1 MRILYFAALA
11 DKLGSTQDE
20 LTLPNE
26 VQDVRG
32 LLAWLRTRGGVWEQT
47 LADDKVRVLVNRQ
60 FVVLDTRIS
69 ADDEVAI
76 V

>member
-11 DKLGSTQDE
+11 EKLGSTQDE
-20 LTLPNE
+20 LTLPDE

-32 LLAWLRTRGGVWEQT
+32 LLAWLRARGGVWEQT

>member
-11 DKLGSTQDE
+11 EKLGSTQDE

>member
-1 MRILYFAALA
+1 MRILYFAELA
-11 DKLGSTQDE
+11 EKLGSTQDE

-32 LLAWLRTRGGVWEQT
+32 LLAWLRARGGVWEQT